1 MLNLLRY
8 RAYARYEDGF
18 DAAPCSGRE
27 AFHERYRPAFRRLA
41 AGKPLVRMFSGPVLA
56 SLVGPQGERWDEA
69 AINEYGDFAAFR
81 SIVDT
86 ETYRREVAPHR
97 HAALEDSGCSRSP
110 RRCERIEA
118 AASAFALT
126 KLDTKQRAGELT
138 VPPIARIGC
147 CGPRDLNLFIGI
159 SRRSWI
165 ARKWR
170 YLADYQTAARPV
182 RLPADKKTG
191 LPK

>member
-27 AFHERYRPAFRRLA
+27 AFHERDRPAFRRLA

-86 ETYRREVAPHR
+86 ETYRREAAPHR
-97 HAALEDSGCSRSP
+97 HAALEDFRL
-110 RRCERIEA
+110 
-118 AASAFALT
+118 FALA
-126 KLDTKQRAGELT
+126 KAM
-138 VPPIARIGC
+138 
-147 CGPRDLNLFIGI
+147 
-159 SRRSWI
+159 
-165 ARKWR
+165 
-170 YLADYQTAARPV
+170 
-182 RLPADKKTG
+182 
-191 LPK
+191 

>member
-1 MLNLLRY
+1 MGSVSAQSVPLETAGSPMNPIEITLQALDAAERAIPPGQPVYMLNLLRY

-86 ETYRREVAPHR
+86 ETYRREAAPHR
-97 HAALEDSGCSRSP
+97 HAALEDFRL
-110 RRCERIEA
+110 
-118 AASAFALT
+118 FALA
-126 KLDTKQRAGELT
+126 KAM
-138 VPPIARIGC
+138 
-147 CGPRDLNLFIGI
+147 
-159 SRRSWI
+159 
-165 ARKWR
+165 
-170 YLADYQTAARPV
+170 
-182 RLPADKKTG
+182 
-191 LPK
+191 